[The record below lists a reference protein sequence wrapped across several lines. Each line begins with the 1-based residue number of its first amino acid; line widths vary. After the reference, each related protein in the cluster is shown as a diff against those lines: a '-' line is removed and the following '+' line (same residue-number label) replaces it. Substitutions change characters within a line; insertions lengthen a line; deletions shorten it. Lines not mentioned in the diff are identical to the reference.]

1 MKRCKE
7 EPSGHLYG
15 RQTRTYPPI
24 KSESLTPISSMT
36 TLNTLI
42 EEAKE
47 QLKMFY
53 DDNEA
58 GGSSRWLVSP
68 STVVASFVIPLIE
81 KVAQATVEAVRV
93 EKLDIVESVMKDPE
107 LEQYMKEATGHNSAI
122 SEQEKRAEEWLKE

>member
-1 MKRCKE
+1 
-7 EPSGHLYG
+7 
-15 RQTRTYPPI
+15 
-24 KSESLTPISSMT
+24 MT